1 MWIVWS
7 LVGVVAAVGVVI
19 AVARIL
25 RNRSTPPLDPTPKV
39 AHVTPLALTPQQIA
53 QFPRLP
59 PVVHHLYAIK
69 PEDGWPPK
77 LARAMAPRT
86 LTPLRPPAVLDRR
99 REARLRHLAL
109 QDPRV
114 KALLGGRWE
123 YLGAHQT
130 EQRNYRHDGALHVR
144 LSFYNYT
151 ARHAI
156 DVQVVNDDIVEAR
169 RLDDYMPPEAP
180 SEIRQ
185 AIAMARADARL
196 KGKVE
201 ALDSHAILQSPVDP
215 AHPLRGRRILW
226 VVFSEPDDPRREMP
240 ARFTALVDLTEQNV
254 VSAGEAPCR
263 SWSRSRSWRER

>member
-7 LVGVVAAVGVVI
+7 LVGTVAAVGAVI
-19 AVARIL
+19 AVVRIL
-25 RNRSTPPLDPTPKV
+25 RSRSTSPLHATPKV

-59 PVVHHLYAIK
+59 AVVHHLYAIN

-77 LARAMAPRT
+77 LALAMGQRT
-86 LTPLRPPAVLDRR
+86 LTPLRPATVLDRR
-99 REARLRHLAL
+99 REARLRHHAL

-114 KALLGGRWE
+114 QALLGGRWD

-156 DVQVVNDDIVEAR
+156 DVHVVDDDIVEVR
-169 RLDDYMPPEAP
+169 RLDHYMPPEAP
-180 SEIRQ
+180 NEIRQ
-185 AIAMARADARL
+185 AIAMACADARL
-196 KGKVE
+196 KGKVD
-201 ALDSHAILQSPVDP
+201 ALDSHAILQSPTDP

-240 ARFTALVDLTEQNV
+240 ARFTALIDLTEQKV

-263 SWSRSRSWRER
+263 GDRR

>member
-7 LVGVVAAVGVVI
+7 LVGVAVAVGAVI
-19 AVARIL
+19 AVACLL
-25 RNRSTPPLDPTPKV
+25 RNRSIPQPSPTPKV
-39 AHVTPLALTPQQIA
+39 AHVAPLALTPQQIA

-59 PVVHHLYAIK
+59 PVVHNLYAIN

-86 LTPLRPPAVLDRR
+86 LTPLRPLTVLDSR
-99 REARLRHLAL
+99 REDRLRHHAL
-109 QDPRV
+109 QDPRI

-123 YLGAHQT
+123 YLGCHQT
-130 EQRNYRHDGALHVR
+130 EQRNYRHDGPLHAR

-156 DVQVVNDDIVEAR
+156 DVEMVNDDIVEVR
-169 RLDDYMPPEAP
+169 RLDDYMPPEGP
-180 SEIRQ
+180 VEIKQ
-185 AIAMARADARL
+185 AIAMARADGRL

-201 ALDSHAILQSPVDP
+201 ALDSHAILQSPADP
-215 AHPLRGRRILW
+215 AHPLGGRRILC

-240 ARFTALVDLTEQNV
+240 ARFTALVDLTEQKV
-254 VSAGEAPCR
+254 VWAGEAPCQR
-263 SWSRSRSWRER
+263 DRR